1 MEKLKQG
8 KMGQKEYWIAM
19 GTIVFIAIFMAVMN
33 KHLGE
38 NGGLVF
44 GIVIIVIMLVS
55 AVMRLRDA
63 GKSMLH
69 LVLVFSL
76 PGYMYVIGF
85 YKSEEWH
92 SFGELEETDTEN
104 IDRDGKW

>member
-19 GTIVFIAIFMAVMN
+19 GMIVFIAIFMAVMN

-38 NGGLVF
+38 NGSLVL
-44 GIVIIVIMLVS
+44 GIAIVVIMLVS

-104 IDRDGKW
+104 TNRENRW